1 MPRQARIDI
10 PGLLQHVI
18 IRGVAQADIFEDDK
32 DRHDFVRRLAALL
45 GETGTLCYG
54 WALLDNHA
62 HLLLLPTRQP
72 LASLMRRLLTG
83 YAVSFNLRH
92 KRAGHLFQNRYKSIV
107 CDDEAYRLELLRY
120 IHLNP
125 LRAGI
130 ATNLDELA
138 RYPWSGHRQMIGEAE
153 YPLLAT
159 TELLPLFAKRKKAAA
174 KRYLQFLEDGLRL
187 DQTTSLSRGGRR
199 ASQAYNSKLQDD
211 EPYDE
216 RILGGGDFVEQV
228 LGADKAPTSL
238 PLSPT
243 EVISRVADY
252 YHLRAEEMDQPCRR
266 PLTVQAKA
274 VICYLATRR
283 MQLPGAAIA
292 TQLGYTASAVS
303 KASYRGEK
311 LIQADKELRAF
322 IEFIVSSRTSR

>member
-1 MPRQARIDI
+1 MPAAPLGKGGRVISLTRGQCLPVPSRRPVAGELQGDI
-10 PGLLQHVI
+10 LDKLTN
-18 IRGVAQADIFEDDK
+18 ADIFSPCHVK
-32 DRHDFVRRLAALL
+32 PVSISPVCFS
-45 GETGTLCYG
+45 TC
-54 WALLDNHA
+54 
-62 HLLLLPTRQP
+62 
-72 LASLMRRLLTG
+72 RLLTG

-130 ATNLDELA
+130 VTTLDELS
-138 RYPWSGHRQMIGEAE
+138 RYPWSGHRQLIGEAA

-174 KRYLQFLEDGLRL
+174 RRYLQFLEDGLRL
-187 DQTTSLSRGGRR
+187 DQTTRLSRGGRR
-199 ASQAYNSKLQDD
+199 SSQAYNSKLQDD
-211 EPYDE
+211 DLYDE

-228 LGADKAPTSL
+228 LGAEAVPTALTLSL
-238 PLSPT
+238 A

-252 YHLRAEEMDQPCRR
+252 YNLRTEEMAQPCRR

-283 MQLPGAAIA
+283 MQRPGTDIA
-292 TQLGYTASAVS
+292 TQLAYTASAVS
-303 KASYRGEK
+303 KASQRGEK
-311 LIQADKELRAF
+311 LIQEDKELRAF
-322 IEFIVSSRTSR
+322 IEFVVLSRTSR